1 MNVLATI
8 NTIYRLFN
16 KLLVLVFFLLLVGC
30 PYESKV
36 PVAEPSEKVDKGL
49 LGKWVE
55 EESGTKLQNQENPD
69 FYQINKYDKLRY
81 EIIENEYKSTDSVY
95 EQKTFISHITTVED
109 ITFLNM
115 KQDGSFYLHRI
126 DHDKDY
132 FTLFEVTDNIDET
145 FEDSK
150 ALYEY
155 VNTYKGLSFFYNKE
169 EKSYKK
175 VK

>member
-1 MNVLATI
+1 MNILATI

-16 KLLVLVFFLLLVGC
+16 KLLVLVCFLLLVGC

-36 PVAEPSEKVDKGL
+36 HVDDPSEKVDKGL

-55 EESGTKLQNQENPD
+55 EKSVGEENPD

-115 KQDGSFYLHRI
+115 KQEGSFYLHRI

>member
-1 MNVLATI
+1 MNTLATF

-36 PVAEPSEKVDKGL
+36 PVAEPSEKVEKGL

-55 EESGTKLQNQENPD
+55 EKNIGDDNPD
-69 FYQINKYDKLRY
+69 FYQINKYDKFRY
-81 EIIENEYKSTDSVY
+81 EIIENEYKSNDSVY
-95 EQKTFISHITTVED
+95 EQKTFISHISTVKD
-109 ITFLNM
+109 IAFLNM
-115 KQDGSFYLHRI
+115 KQEGSFYLYRI

-132 FTLFEVTDNIDET
+132 FTMYEVTDNIDES
-145 FEDSK
+145 FENSK
-150 ALYEY
+150 DLFDF
-155 VNTYKGLSFFYNKE
+155 VNKYKGLSFFYNKE